1 MESLHQFVR
10 NASRNSSPHEVLSNV
25 SSLTSNTGRISR
37 FAAETGNRRCRLHCT
52 INGMVQESCDLCS
65 GSQARGT
72 AQNSSDA
79 GKRHKSA
86 GTRTFS
92 ETVGEFEQ
100 SSGNVGERPETHTAG
115 LPGLLSP
122 LYPSCGGSP
131 RAFVCGL
138 CFRVTRTQIGGLRHL
153 RSKHGFRFQMD
164 LFGSSL
170 AAGAE

>member
-1 MESLHQFVR
+1 MKSIHQSAEKSSH
-10 NASRNSSPHEVLSNV
+10 NSRPHEVSPQV
-25 SSLTSNTGRISR
+25 SSLKNTASRIPVSSI
-37 FAAETGNRRCRLHCT
+37 AGDTYRCRLHCT
-52 INGMVQESCDLCS
+52 IDGIVQESCDLC
-65 GSQARGT
+65 GEIQAGGT
-72 AQNSSDA
+72 AQNSNDA
-79 GKRHKSA
+79 AEGHKLP

-138 CFRVTRTQIGGLRHL
+138 CFRVTRTQVGGLRHL

-164 LFGSSL
+164 L
-170 AAGAE
+170 

>member
-1 MESLHQFVR
+1 GT
-10 NASRNSSPHEVLSNV
+10 ARNSND
-25 SSLTSNTGRISR
+25 
-37 FAAETGNRRCRLHCT
+37 AAKG
-52 INGMVQESCDLCS
+52 
-65 GSQARGT
+65 
-72 AQNSSDA
+72 
-79 GKRHKSA
+79 HKLP
-86 GTRTFS
+86 GTRTFND
-92 ETVGEFEQ
+92 TVGEFEQ
-100 SSGNVGERPETHTAG
+100 SSGNAGERPETQTAG

-138 CFRVTRTQIGGLRHL
+138 CFRVTRTQIGGVRHL